1 MEAEP
6 EPEPA
11 EEPILTIPPVSRPR
25 ETSFAWPTP
34 EKEKVKAPPR
44 IKPLW
49 IIGGLGVIGA
59 LVAVV
64 AVFALGGSKGEKK
77 AGPEPAPPPVSPQPQ
92 ETTPQETTPAP
103 PPAAGTPLAP
113 SELITLAVSGSTVF
127 AADPNGRLL
136 SLEGGKLEPK
146 ALLADPALPRS
157 VVVAGDKVYVADD
170 ATFTAYDAETMT
182 PASAEKLGPGAILA
196 SDSDPRAGDQE
207 VVAAANGR
215 LCLEQ
220 LGKLDPCADLA
231 FEPTGLGVADGG
243 RVFVADGSSG
253 TVVPYSLEGGALTAG
268 DPLDVGKGPHGT
280 LVAFRDKLYVPVNEN
295 VAVIDLRD
303 NKVLLP
309 IWTETT
315 PASIWV
321 VPFNGKLFATF
332 PDTNEVAIIDT
343 ASPGD
348 PPTRIS
354 VGRRPVAVAGALTSA
369 GSGDVVYVA
378 NAGDG
383 TISLLDAL
391 TGEVVSSPAV
401 KSLGAETPG
410 AITASSVSIEKSD
423 RTITAT
429 IQLDGGKLDKR
440 GLVVKDKDISDD
452 RATIEL
458 WQGSI
463 SAQVDKK
470 TAEGLSVQVKEEA
483 GRLVLTVSGKGFTS
497 MKARLGSSGQ
507 TVILQ
512 VTAAAAAP
520 PPPSPTPTPPP
531 GPPPPPPPPQFQVG

>member
-1 MEAEP
+1 
-6 EPEPA
+6 
-11 EEPILTIPPVSRPR
+11 
-25 ETSFAWPTP
+25 
-34 EKEKVKAPPR
+34 
-44 IKPLW
+44 
-49 IIGGLGVIGA
+49 
-59 LVAVV
+59 
-64 AVFALGGSKGEKK
+64 
-77 AGPEPAPPPVSPQPQ
+77 
-92 ETTPQETTPAP
+92 
-103 PPAAGTPLAP
+103 
-113 SELITLAVSGSTVF
+113 
-127 AADPNGRLL
+127 
-136 SLEGGKLEPK
+136 
-146 ALLADPALPRS
+146 
-157 VVVAGDKVYVADD
+157 
-170 ATFTAYDAETMT
+170 
-182 PASAEKLGPGAILA
+182 
-196 SDSDPRAGDQE
+196 
-207 VVAAANGR
+207 
-215 LCLEQ
+215 
-220 LGKLDPCADLA
+220 
-231 FEPTGLGVADGG
+231 
-243 RVFVADGSSG
+243 
-253 TVVPYSLEGGALTAG
+253 
-268 DPLDVGKGPHGT
+268 
-280 LVAFRDKLYVPVNEN
+280 VPVDEN
-295 VAVIDLRD
+295 IAVIDLAD

-315 PASIWV
+315 PASIWI

-354 VGRRPVAVAGALTSA
+354 VGKRPVAVAGALTSA

-440 GLVVKDKDISDD
+440 GLVVKDKAISDGK
-452 RATIEL
+452 ATIEL

-463 SAQVDKK
+463 SAQVDKE
-470 TAEGLSVQVKEEA
+470 TAEGLSVQVKEET
-483 GRLVLTVSGKGFTS
+483 GRLVVTLSGKGFTS
-497 MKARLGSSGQ
+497 MKASLGGSGQ
-507 TVILQ
+507 TVILG